1 MESSRALTLDRRSR
15 ENKNSIQPT
24 APPLPSSMFFIFI
37 SVIKT
42 DDRGVAGN
50 WIFFQKPK

>member
-1 MESSRALTLDRRSR
+1 MESSKAVKLDCRSR
-15 ENKNSIQPT
+15 EKREQYTTYRSPFT
-24 APPLPSSMFFIFI
+24 FIHIFNFI

-50 WIFFQKPK
+50 WNFFQKPK